1 MLFGKRPPWYLYQS
15 FLLLSVFVHDAP
27 NKGTHSP
34 VMHLTSL
41 EFHHSQDLRE
51 APSLA
56 ATAYGTLFVP
66 LQRSACDWTQ
76 VSLLLLLV
84 IAVSTVAP
92 YRLSIC
98 SCGLP
103 GAPHRPTQKVV
114 WLIGFADG
122 RRKVK
127 DALYYSVFKEQP
139 VFLKCRKTGR
149 KIYLLMW

>member
-41 EFHHSQDLRE
+41 EFHHSQDLCE

-76 VSLLLLLV
+76 VSLLLLPV
-84 IAVSTVAP
+84 MAFGAD
-92 YRLSIC
+92 
-98 SCGLP
+98 
-103 GAPHRPTQKVV
+103 APHRPTQKVV
-114 WLIGFADG
+114 WLIGS
-122 RRKVK
+122 RRRQ
-127 DALYYSVFKEQP
+127 KEGKECAVLFGFQRTLEAMKKP
-139 VFLKCRKTGR
+139 PHLSKGK
-149 KIYLLMW
+149 K